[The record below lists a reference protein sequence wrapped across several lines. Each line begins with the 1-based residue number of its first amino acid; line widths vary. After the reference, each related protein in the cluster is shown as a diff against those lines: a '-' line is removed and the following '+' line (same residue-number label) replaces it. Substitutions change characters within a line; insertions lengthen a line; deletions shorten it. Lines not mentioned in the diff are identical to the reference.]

1 MISLSCPEKV
11 QLKNCLLL
19 MESLRLKLTLGP
31 TKALIECLANVD
43 KAKEKERPLAIKMI
57 E

>member
-43 KAKEKERPLAIKMI
+43 KAKEKRKTPSYKND
-57 E
+57 